1 MQNLSEKNNLVSSTM
16 AAFGLSGHW
25 KNVMPMLM
33 KPATEF
39 ESESDDKSHTRAPLR
54 TDSFGFQKTKYI

>member
-1 MQNLSEKNNLVSSTM
+1 M

-39 ESESDDKSHTRAPLR
+39 ESGSDEKSHTRAPLR
-54 TDSFGFQKTKYI
+54 TDSSGFLEIYFTSKFCF

>member
-1 MQNLSEKNNLVSSTM
+1 M

-54 TDSFGFQKTKYI
+54 TDSFGFRKINLTLYV